1 MLDSPADVLL
11 EALQGLLQA
20 SGGRVQTSEL
30 LLDLHSQQV
39 ELVLEAL
46 DGLLHILTEANGSS
60 ETSEPQNQPAYE
72 HSDVLKADKPVNA

>member
-11 EALQGLLQA
+11 QALQGLLQA

-46 DGLLHILTEANGSS
+46 DGLLHILTEAKGSS
-60 ETSEPQNQPAYE
+60 VRNTRPTEPVSA
-72 HSDVLKADKPVNA
+72 

>member
-11 EALQGLLQA
+11 EALQRLLQA

-39 ELVLEAL
+39 KLVLEAL

-60 ETSEPQNQPAYE
+60 VRNTRPTEPA
-72 HSDVLKADKPVNA
+72 SA